1 MEEEG
6 GGRTWTWPQIRYWV
20 VAIVLAIIGLGLLI
34 GAQFIPWEGA
44 RFVVSEIGIASLIAS
59 LLAGVVEPFFRGE
72 FARDAFLAAFRYV
85 LPKEF
90 REEVE
95 KILKF
100 DFIAEKQVWTVNIE
114 KVNNEVVLVT
124 TTYERT
130 IRNKTKSNKPASAW
144 YEAEDYRFA
153 EGSTK
158 LECAIEYDTQILR
171 SSTQTEKDHE
181 IEAKTSDLMIPP
193 DKSARIWGKGT
204 QYRRIN
210 DSMFETFR
218 FPIVNP
224 KIEVILDEKEFSH
237 TIAFG
242 THGDW
247 RKSEYGNHYT
257 LSGVY
262 FPGQFMWV
270 RWWPKASAKITSPA

>member
-1 MEEEG
+1 MEEG

-20 VAIVLAIIGLGLLI
+20 VVSAIAIVGLGFLI
-34 GAQFIPWEGA
+34 GAHFIPWNEA
-44 RFVVSEIGIASLIAS
+44 RLIATEIGIASLVAS
-59 LLAGVVEPFFRGE
+59 ILAGVVEPFFRGE

-85 LPKEF
+85 LPMEF
-90 REEVE
+90 RAEVE

-100 DFIAEKQVWTVNIE
+100 DFIAEEQVWTVNIE
-114 KVNNEVVLVT
+114 KVNEEVVLVT
-124 TTYERT
+124 TTYART
-130 IRNKTKSNKPASAW
+130 IRNKTKSNKPANAW
-144 YEAEDYRFA
+144 YEAEDYQFA
-153 EGSTK
+153 EGATK
-158 LECAIEYDTQILR
+158 LECAIEYDSQILQ

-210 DSMFETFR
+210 DSMAENFR

-224 KIEVILDEKEFSH
+224 EIEVILDEKEFSH
-237 TIAFG
+237 AIAFG
-242 THGDW
+242 TYGDW
-247 RKSEYGNHYT
+247 RKSEYGNRYT

-270 RWWPKASAKITSPA
+270 RWWPKASTKIASPA